1 MAAKQ
6 KTPQAVQSRGVSNR
20 GDKTKVSKRKVRQP
34 LPWFNQNPLPHAYLW
49 RKRGKGMVPKLATP
63 QGFEV
68 QALEMLRFG
77 HFSTKT
83 KPPKWFWGAF
93 DRLREYGFNFR
104 IKLILPKAGAPY
116 IRIWVLD
123 RIVHEEVVR

>member
-6 KTPQAVQSRGVSNR
+6 KTPRAYKGEREVLNKS
-20 GDKTKVSKRKVRQP
+20 KTKANNRKVTQP
-34 LPWFNQNPLPHAYLW
+34 LPWFNQNPLPHGYVW

-63 QGFEV
+63 HGFEV
-68 QALEMLRFG
+68 RALEMLRFG
-77 HFSTKT
+77 HFSTQT

-104 IKLILPKAGAPY
+104 IKLITPPTGAPY
-116 IRIWVLD
+116 IRIWSLD
-123 RIVHEEVVR
+123 CIVHEEVVR